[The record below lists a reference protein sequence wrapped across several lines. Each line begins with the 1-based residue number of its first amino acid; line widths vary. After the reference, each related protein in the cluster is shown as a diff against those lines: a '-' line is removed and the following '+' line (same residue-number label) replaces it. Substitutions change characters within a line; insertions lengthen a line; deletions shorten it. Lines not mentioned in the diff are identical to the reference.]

1 MAWEA
6 GKNFL
11 MGQGIYYVM
20 GGVGLIGLVCT
31 AVLYVVG
38 RMLYKRAL
46 KPDRDRG
53 YIDGMS
59 RELGEQIAARG
70 YVNNVNNFVSNYF
83 SIHKFGI
90 IPLVSLDWFCG
101 QLVYLCL
108 LIGIISGG
116 LGYIWKIDMEQC
128 LNIAVFGAVVF
139 GSLLCIR
146 KMVNYGAKM
155 EKVRQ
160 NLTAYFENTVIPE
173 HIKKA
178 KEKSRAAADREI
190 EEKRRADKRAKR
202 AERLLGEAQNEK
214 RRLESGQ
221 DKQGDISIV
230 KDKSVKPEDSI
241 AAAEDAAE
249 KTETR
254 IEVVS
259 ASDKSAQKEKTE
271 TVYPEVGTQAKLL
284 VQMNS
289 AREFA
294 QKTMDNGRDRT
305 RGEAEAEVEKEVAAA
320 LIRPL
325 ERESTRKTSQTLTEK
340 EEKIIADILKEYS
353 K

>member
-11 MGQGIYYVM
+11 MGQGIYYVI
-20 GGVGLIGLVCT
+20 GGVGLTGLVCT
-31 AVLYVVG
+31 AILYVLS

-46 KPDRDRG
+46 RPDRDKG
-53 YIDGMS
+53 YIDGMC
-59 RELGEQIAARG
+59 RELGEQIADRG
-70 YVNNVNNFVSNYF
+70 YVNNVDNFVSNYF

-116 LGYIWKIDMEQC
+116 LGYIWKIDMEQR
-128 LNIAVFGAVVF
+128 LNIAVFGAGVF

-155 EKVRQ
+155 ERVRQ
-160 NLTAYFENTVIPE
+160 NLTAYLENTVIPE
-173 HIKKA
+173 YTKRA
-178 KEKSRAAADREI
+178 KEKSRAAADRER

-214 RRLESGQ
+214 RRLEGGQ
-221 DKQGDISIV
+221 DKQADVS
-230 KDKSVKPEDSI
+230 
-241 AAAEDAAE
+241 E
-249 KTETR
+249 KTGNR
-254 IEVVS
+254 IEVVP
-259 ASDKSAQKEKTE
+259 APEKSAQKENQE

-320 LIRPL
+320 IIRPL